1 MLTTF
6 SFRNLKTDWKSVFY
20 QYPFT
25 VGCIVLSTVITII
38 GIDVSVKELPWVVAA
53 FNAALLRFVEKGEIL
68 VVDPAEVWLE
78 AVVGDDDVL
87 KAVVVDV
94 MDENGSRVGAAVDS
108 GGLGGFVEMLPVVVV
123 P

>member
-1 MLTTF
+1 MDEIGYPEVELPVVVEVEEGGA
-6 SFRNLKTDWKSVFY
+6 DAVSVM
-20 QYPFT
+20 
-25 VGCIVLSTVITII
+25 VTII

-53 FNAALLRFVEKGEIL
+53 FDAALQRFVKKGEIL
-68 VVDPAEVWLE
+68 VVDPAEVGLE

-87 KAVVVDV
+87 KAVFVDV
-94 MDENGSRVGAAVDS
+94 MDENGAGVGAAVDS